1 MYNDVMKE
9 ITNYDVS
16 NDDRLY
22 QFFVEAYTKNED
34 VVIPKDLLKDFIQN
48 GCRITICKD
57 VFYKNK

>member
-34 VVIPKDLLKDFIQN
+34 VVIPKDLLKDLFRYN
-48 GCRITICKD
+48 
-57 VFYKNK
+57 